1 MKNTLLG
8 KTGIEVSR
16 VGMGVLP
23 VGPNQLALP
32 VEENKLFR
40 YSTILQD
47 ISLHEPCFQILSQR
61 TGDMLK
67 MSLRRL

>member
-32 VEENKLFR
+32 VEEGAEIIR
-40 YSTILQD
+40 YAL
-47 ISLHEPCFQILSQR
+47 
-61 TGDMLK
+61 
-67 MSLRRL
+67 

>member
-32 VEENKLFR
+32 VEEGAEIIR
-40 YSTILQD
+40 YALEKGINFFDTAQYY
-47 ISLHEPCFQILSQR
+47 R
-61 TGDMLK
+61 TCLLYTSPSPRD
-67 MSLRRL
+67 